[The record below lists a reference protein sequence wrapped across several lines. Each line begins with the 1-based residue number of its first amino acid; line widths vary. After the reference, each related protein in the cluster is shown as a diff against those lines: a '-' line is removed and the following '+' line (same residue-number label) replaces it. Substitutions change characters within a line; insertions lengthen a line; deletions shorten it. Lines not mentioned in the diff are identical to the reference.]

1 MLKKKL
7 QDALSFVLGPSERF
21 QPEHRIFNA
30 MVFTVMIMGFIAVFQ
45 NIFVGLPVLTIILA
59 AVILTFF
66 SVIYAV
72 SRIKG
77 VYRSYIWPVVFM
89 ALVFV
94 AFMWIYNEGSAGGTH
109 LFLAIA
115 PLLFILF
122 VNDRRRYV
130 FLLLYLCVTVGLLVV
145 EYLYPPFVQGRLPHR
160 AHFIDLLSATVQTQL
175 IIAVIV
181 VWAVKEYRKMLGRV
195 EHLRRKSEEQFSELA
210 DQIPAMITETDL
222 AQKFTYANRA
232 AFQLTGY
239 TPEDLSR
246 GIYVHDI
253 MHADDLKKI
262 QEGVELLLAGQ
273 DNPIVEYRVITKNG
287 AEKTVLA
294 KSKVVHTEGKVTGLR
309 AYMIDV
315 TEKKK
320 LEEHLRQAQ
329 KMESIGQLAG
339 GIAHDFNNILTGILT
354 SARLIEQQAATIDRK
369 ELTALVGPIIDAST
383 RAAELIKNLLTF
395 SRRKT
400 YLNEPFS
407 LRKTVDDAIAIM
419 SHTID
424 KRIEIVQKMER
435 GPFVVRGDQSLVE
448 SAVINLVVNARDA
461 MPDGGKLTI
470 EIQRVKADSGV
481 LRAHPDL
488 TPGSGYAVV
497 SVSDTGQG
505 FDDEAKKHL
514 FEPFF
519 TTKAQGRGTGLGLA
533 SVYGVVKGHNGSVE
547 VTSGGDGGGTGV
559 SLYLPLYGGECGPHR
574 QRQEAAAPEKGSGE
588 TILVV
593 DDETIILRA
602 VEMALQKQGYAVKA
616 IGDPA
621 AAVDYYRAN
630 AAHIAC
636 VILDIIMPK
645 MNGITCY
652 SHLHAVNPSVKVIVT
667 TGYADDLAFE
677 EFVEQ
682 NRLTVVTKPF
692 DIPVLLDAIRRVLHS
707 A

>member
-1 MLKKKL
+1 MRKKL
-7 QDALSFVLGPSERF
+7 QEVLSIVLGPPERF

-30 MVFTVMIMGFIAVFQ
+30 MILTMMLMGFIAIFQ
-45 NIFVGLPVLTIILA
+45 NIFVGLPVLTIVIA

-72 SRIKG
+72 SRTRG
-77 VYRSYIWPVVFM
+77 LYRSYIWPVVFM
-89 ALVFV
+89 TLLFV

-115 PLLFILF
+115 PILFILF
-122 VNDRRRYV
+122 VNDRLRNV

-145 EYLYPPFVQGRLPHR
+145 EYLYPPFVQGRLPR
-160 AHFIDLLSATVQTQL
+160 QAHFLDMLSATVQTQL

-195 EHLRRKSEEQFSELA
+195 EHLRRKSEERFSELA

-222 AQKFTYANRA
+222 AQKFTYANRT
-232 AFQLTGY
+232 AFKFMGY
-239 TPEDLSR
+239 APGDLSR
-246 GIYVHDI
+246 GIAIKDI
-253 MHADDLKKI
+253 LHPDDLDMAEK
-262 QEGVELLLAGQ
+262 GVEHLLAGQ
-273 DNPIVEYRVITKNG
+273 DSPLMEYRVMAKDGT
-287 AEKTVLA
+287 EKTVLA
-294 KSKVVHTEGKVTGLR
+294 KTTMIHTEGIVTGFR

-369 ELTALVGPIIDAST
+369 ELTALVEPIISAST
-383 RAAELIKNLLTF
+383 RAAELIKNLLAF
-395 SRRKT
+395 SRRKA
-400 YLNEPFS
+400 YLNEAFD

-424 KRIEIVQKMER
+424 KKIEIVQKQES
-435 GPFVVRGDQSLVE
+435 GPFVMRGDQSLVE
-448 SAVINLVVNARDA
+448 SAVINLVINARDA
-461 MPDGGKLTI
+461 MPDGGRLTI
-470 EIQRVKADSGV
+470 ELQRTKAENEI

-488 TPGSGYAVV
+488 TAGHDYAVV
-497 SVSDTGQG
+497 SVSDTGKG

-519 TTKAQGRGTGLGLA
+519 TTKEQGRGTGLGLA
-533 SVYGVVKGHNGSVE
+533 SVFGVIKGHNGSVE
-547 VTSGGDGGGTGV
+547 VKSGRDGTGTSV
-559 SLYLPLYGGECGPHR
+559 VLYFPLYGGECGPHR
-574 QRQEAAAPEKGSGE
+574 RQQEAVAPEKGSGE

-593 DDETIILRA
+593 DDEAIILRA

-616 IGDPA
+616 IGDPV

-630 AAHIAC
+630 AARIAC

-652 SHLHAVNPSVKVIVT
+652 SHLRAVNPSVKVIVT
-667 TGYADDLAFE
+667 TGYAEDLAFE
-677 EFVEQ
+677 EFVAE

-692 DIPVLLDAIRRVLHS
+692 DVPVLLDAIRRVLRP